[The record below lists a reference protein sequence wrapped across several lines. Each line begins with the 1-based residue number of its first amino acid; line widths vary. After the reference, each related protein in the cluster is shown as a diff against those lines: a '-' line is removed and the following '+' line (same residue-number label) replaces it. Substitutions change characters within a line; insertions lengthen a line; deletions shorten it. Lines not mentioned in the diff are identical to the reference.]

1 MKTKIKKCVKTFF
14 KKKMAAAIFASAA
27 AFSISVD
34 VHAQYVHTNGTK
46 IVDANGNQLYMSG
59 MNLGNWLVW
68 EGYLMMGDYNYRTH
82 TQFFNSLKNS
92 LGGFDQAMAFEREWR
107 LNYVTEKTIQELS
120 GLGFNSIRVPF
131 NYKLFWYNGA
141 VSDAGFEYIDRLVSY
156 CRNNHVYILLDMHGT
171 PGYQNPGDHSDNGD
185 SSANQNR
192 GSVKFWDGNNVDIA
206 AQVWRHIAN
215 HYKNEPVIWGYDL
228 VNEPVPQ
235 DGREYEL
242 LPSMV
247 RMRNAIREVDN
258 NHTIVAEGSWWG
270 SDMSKI
276 DWSDSN
282 TQSRTGINN
291 RWDNNLVYETHH
303 YVGGNAAAI
312 GDLNGRVDTTNRL
325 GIPLILG
332 EYGEDSPQI
341 LRQMTDWSIQR
352 AAGYFPWSFKKMF
365 HDKTLWTVQS
375 NGIYDQV
382 RNSINSGEWFVNGGA
397 QGMVDFAR
405 NNIANGAPGLQ
416 WHDDFYQAVRP
427 LNIIKSS
434 SSSSTNSSSSSS
446 SSSSGSF
453 TKQIEAESFTAMSGV
468 QTENTSDTNGG
479 QNVGW
484 IDAGDWM
491 AFANITFPTSGTY
504 RVEYRVA
511 SPSGSSLSLDLN
523 WGTIQLGQLPIP
535 ATGGW
540 QNWQTISQA
549 VTINAGTYSVGVYAQ
564 QSGWNLNWIKFTKL

>member
-1 MKTKIKKCVKTFF
+1 MKTTLNGYVKTLF
-14 KKKMAAAIFASAA
+14 KKKMAPMLFASVAA
-27 AFSISVD
+27 LCVSSE
-34 VHAQYVHTNGTK
+34 VHAQYVHTDGTK
-46 IVDANGNQLYMSG
+46 IVDGNGNQVYMAG

-107 LNYVTEKTIQELS
+107 LNYVSEKTIQELK
-120 GLGFNSIRVPF
+120 GLGFNSVRVPF

-141 VSDAGFEYIDRLVSY
+141 VSNAGFEYIDRLVDY
-156 CRNNHVYILLDMHGT
+156 CRKNGIYVLLDMHGM

-185 SSANQNR
+185 SGATQNR

-247 RMRNAIREVDN
+247 KMRNAIREVDN

-270 SDMSKI
+270 SDMSKL
-276 DWSDSN
+276 DWNDST
-282 TQSRTGINN
+282 TQSRTGVRS

-332 EYGEDSPQI
+332 EYGEDSPSI

-365 HDKTLWTVQS
+365 HDKTLWTVYS
-375 NGIYDQV
+375 NSIYDQV

-405 NNIANGAPGLQ
+405 NNIGNGQGLQ

-427 LNIIKSS
+427 LNIK
-434 SSSSTNSSSSSS
+434 TSSSSSS
-446 SSSSGSF
+446 SPSSSSNSSSSTSGTF
-453 TKQIEAESFTAMSGV
+453 TKQIEAESFSAMSGV

-504 RVEYRVA
+504 KVEYRVA
-511 SPSGSSLSLDLN
+511 SPSGSKLSLDLN
-523 WGTIQLGQLPIP
+523 SGTIQLGQLAIP

-540 QNWQTISQA
+540 QNWQTISQT
-549 VTINAGTYSVGVYAQ
+549 VSINAGTYSVGVFAQ
-564 QSGWNLNWIKFTKL
+564 QSGWNLNWVKFTKL